1 MAAGRG
7 RGGASRAGSNHPAL
21 ACASAAPP
29 CPRRGLLLGTYVAM
43 VSSTSLIG
51 ARSFSGAA

>member
-21 ACASAAPP
+21 ACASDRPSLS
-29 CPRRGLLLGTYVAM
+29 REGIFWYLGCVE
-43 VSSTSLIG
+43 LE
-51 ARSFSGAA
+51 